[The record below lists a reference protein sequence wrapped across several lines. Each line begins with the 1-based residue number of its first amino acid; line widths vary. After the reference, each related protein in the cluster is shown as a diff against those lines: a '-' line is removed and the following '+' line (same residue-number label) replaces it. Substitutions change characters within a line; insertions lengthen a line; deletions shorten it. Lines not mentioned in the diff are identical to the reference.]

1 MESRPIE
8 RTIPGALHED
18 PTAEPKERPDV
29 PPVLVVEVFGGPM
42 DGLRRRVDGTSMSVG
57 RSPENDLVLAK
68 DRMVSSRHA
77 RIVRDGDRTWLED
90 LGSLNGS
97 FVGTDRVDG
106 RVPLHRGSI
115 VTLGRTRLEFLSL

>member
-1 MESRPIE
+1 MESQPTE

-18 PTAEPKERPDV
+18 AIAGPERDPDG
-29 PPVLVVEVFGGPM
+29 PLVLVVEVFGGPM
-42 DGLRRRVDGTSMSVG
+42 DGRRRRVDGTSMSVG
-57 RSPENDLVLAK
+57 RSSDNDLVLDK

-77 RIVRDGDRTWLED
+77 RIVRDGERTWLED

-97 FVGTDRVDG
+97 FVDSDRVDG

>member
-8 RTIPGALHED
+8 RTIPGAPHED
-18 PTAEPKERPDV
+18 SIAEPKERPDV

-97 FVGTDRVDG
+97 FVGMDRVDG